1 MDAELFAANNFKK
14 MTDLIGKKLH
24 LGTSMFIRQIPLIA
38 QLVERRTILLDQNL
52 TGILRSVVEIRLS
65 GCSTI
70 FCKQFKKK

>member
-1 MDAELFAANNFKK
+1 MDAELFSANNLKK
-14 MTDLIGKKLH
+14 ITDLIGKKLH

-52 TGILRSVVEIRLS
+52 TVILRSVVEIRLS